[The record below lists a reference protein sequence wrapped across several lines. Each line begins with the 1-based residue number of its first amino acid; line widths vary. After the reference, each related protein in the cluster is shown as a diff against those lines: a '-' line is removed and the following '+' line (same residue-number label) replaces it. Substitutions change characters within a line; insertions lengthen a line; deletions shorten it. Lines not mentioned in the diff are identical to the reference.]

1 MSNHWE
7 PSILGICCNWCAY
20 AGADMAGVSR
30 MQYPPNVEIIR
41 VMCSGRI
48 DPAFILRAFR
58 LGADGVLVAGCHEAD
73 CHYISGNQSAR
84 RRVEALAGVL
94 DTLGLGRDRL
104 RLRWISANEGAL
116 FAEGIRDFVDTLRA
130 LGPSPIETP
139 KLTKGVRTR
148 TQGGDVFAGG
158 SSTRNLS
165 RGELHEGGGS
175 PLRESELAS
184 ESDPF
189 VNHVDFQALVAETGV
204 LNCLECG
211 KCTASCPV
219 ARRDETFSPRRTIEK
234 ALEDLAEDIETD
246 RLLWSCLTCRT
257 CEQRCPS
264 GVSYS
269 EFVRGARAG
278 AKRLGQKGRTSHSG
292 ANHDLMRIQSAPKLK
307 PDRMAAYESLKVKE
321 KAGKDDWLYFAG
333 CAPYYQALYS
343 ELPVQVGNIPR
354 DSVALLNKAGIIPV
368 VMAAERC
375 CGHDLL
381 WNGDVED
388 FAALAKVSAEAIK
401 ATGARKI
408 VTSCPECYRTLAVDF
423 KEHAGLDLEV
433 KHISEVLAANAEAL
447 GLSGTREVVTVQDA
461 CRLGRQMGVYDPPR
475 ELLAAA
481 GAQVEEMAHTRG
493 DALCCGV
500 SAWVSCGQCS
510 KSMQVARLKE
520 AAATGA
526 STLVTP
532 CLKCS
537 IHLTCA
543 SSGELPVPRS
553 EVDVKIMDLTAYL
566 AKAAGLAG
574 AKEPEPV
581 MAAASDK
588 GDA

>member
-48 DPAFILRAFR
+48 DPAFILRAFN

-73 CHYISGNQSAR
+73 CHYVSGNQSAR

-94 DTLGLGRDRL
+94 DTLGLGSDRL

-116 FAEGIRDFVDTLRA
+116 FAEGIRDFVDTLKE
-130 LGPSPIETP
+130 LGPSPVG
-139 KLTKGVRTR
+139 LTKG
-148 TQGGDVFAGG
+148 
-158 SSTRNLS
+158 
-165 RGELHEGGGS
+165 
-175 PLRESELAS
+175 
-184 ESDPF
+184 SDPF
-189 VNHVDFQALVAETGV
+189 VNRSDFQALVAETGV

-234 ALEDLAEDIETD
+234 ALDDLAEDIETD

-269 EFVRGARAG
+269 EFVRGARAE

-307 PDRMAAYESLKVKE
+307 PDRMAAYEGLKVKE

-388 FAALAKVSAEAIK
+388 FARLAKVSAEAIK

-447 GLSGTREVVTVQDA
+447 GLADTGDAVTVQDA

-481 GAQVEEMAHTRG
+481 GAQVREMAHTRG

-543 SSGELPVPRS
+543 SSGELPVPRE

-566 AKAAGLAG
+566 ARAAGLTADAAEPVKVSKGG
-574 AKEPEPV
+574 AK
-581 MAAASDK
+581 
-588 GDA
+588 

>member
-1 MSNHWE
+1 MSKDWE

-58 LGADGVLVAGCHEAD
+58 LGADGVFVAGCHEAD

-84 RRVEALAGVL
+84 RRVEALATVL
-94 DTLGLGRDRL
+94 ATVGLGSDRL

-116 FAEGIRDFVDTLRA
+116 FAESIRDFVDTLKKS
-130 LGPSPIETP
+130 GPNPIEW
-139 KLTKGVRTR
+139 KIG
-148 TQGGDVFAGG
+148 
-158 SSTRNLS
+158 
-165 RGELHEGGGS
+165 
-175 PLRESELAS
+175 
-184 ESDPF
+184 SDPNF
-189 VNHVDFQALVAETGV
+189 HRSDFSTLVAETGV

-234 ALEDLAEDIETD
+234 ALDDLAEDIETD

-269 EFVRGARAG
+269 EFVRGARAE

-292 ANHDLMRIQSAPKLK
+292 ANHDLMRLQSEPKLK
-307 PDRMAAYESLKVKE
+307 PNRMAAYEGLKVKE

-333 CAPYYQALYS
+333 CAPYYQALYA
-343 ELPVQVGNIPR
+343 ELPVEVGNIPR
-354 DSVALLNKAGIIPV
+354 DSVALLNKAGITPV

-388 FAALAKVSAEAIK
+388 FARLAKVSAEAIK
-401 ATGARKI
+401 ATGAKKI

-433 KHISEVLAANAEAL
+433 KHISEVLAEAADAL
-447 GLSGTREVVTVQDA
+447 GLADTGDVVTVQDP
-461 CRLGRQMGVYDPPR
+461 CRLGRQMGVYDAPR
-475 ELLAAA
+475 ELLTAA
-481 GAQVEEMAHTRG
+481 GAEVREMAHTRS

-543 SSGELPVPRS
+543 SNGELPVPRD
-553 EVDVKIMDLTAYL
+553 EIDVKVMDLTAYL
-566 AKAAGLAG
+566 AKAAGLAQPE
-574 AKEPEPV
+574 EPEPA

-588 GDA
+588 GDK

>member
-1 MSNHWE
+1 MSKDWE
-7 PSILGICCNWCAY
+7 PSVLGICCNWCAY

-73 CHYISGNQSAR
+73 CHYVNGNQSAR

-94 DTLGLGRDRL
+94 DLLGLGSDRL

-116 FAEGIRDFVDTLRA
+116 FAEGITDFVDTLKK
-130 LGPSPIETP
+130 LGPSPAEG
-139 KLTKGVRTR
+139 KLG
-148 TQGGDVFAGG
+148 
-158 SSTRNLS
+158 
-165 RGELHEGGGS
+165 
-175 PLRESELAS
+175 
-184 ESDPF
+184 SDPNF
-189 VNHVDFQALVAETGV
+189 PPPDFSALVAETGV

-269 EFVRGARAG
+269 EFVRGARAE

-292 ANHDLMRIQSAPKLK
+292 ANHDLMRLQASPKLK
-307 PDRMAAYESLKVKE
+307 PNRMAAYEGLQVKE

-333 CAPYYQALYS
+333 CAPYYQALYA
-343 ELPVQVGNIPR
+343 ELPVEVGNIPR
-354 DSVALLNKAGIIPV
+354 DSVALLNKAGIVPV

-388 FAALAKVSAEAIK
+388 FARLAKVSAEAIK
-401 ATGARKI
+401 ATGAKKI

-433 KHISEVLAANAEAL
+433 KHISEVLAEKADAL
-447 GLSGTREVVTVQDA
+447 GLADTGDAVTVQDP
-461 CRLGRQMGVYDPPR
+461 CRLGRQMGVYDAPR

-481 GAQVEEMAHTRG
+481 GAEVREMAHTKG

-520 AAATGA
+520 ATATGA

-537 IHLTCA
+537 IHMTCA
-543 SSGELPVPRS
+543 STGEVPVPRE
-553 EVDVKIMDLTAYL
+553 EVDVKVMDLTAYL
-566 AKAAGLAG
+566 AKAAGLAEPD
-574 AKEPEPV
+574 KEPA
-581 MAAASDK
+581 MAGKADKADK
-588 GDA
+588 GEN

>member
-1 MSNHWE
+1 MSKDWE

-48 DPAFILRAFR
+48 DPAFILRAFQ

-73 CHYISGNQSAR
+73 CHYVSGNQSAR
-84 RRVEALAGVL
+84 RRVEELAGVL
-94 DTLGLGRDRL
+94 DTVGLGRDRL

-116 FAEGIRDFVDTLRA
+116 FAENIRDFVETLKK
-130 LGPSPIETP
+130 LGPNPIGLDTA
-139 KLTKGVRTR
+139 KGSGPVAASSEGKQGRTAK
-148 TQGGDVFAGG
+148 G
-158 SSTRNLS
+158 
-165 RGELHEGGGS
+165 
-175 PLRESELAS
+175 SELFAAS
-184 ESDPF
+184 DGFS
-189 VNHVDFQALVAETGV
+189 ALVAETGV

-219 ARRDETFSPRRTIEK
+219 ARRDETFSPRRIIEK
-234 ALEDLAEDIETD
+234 ALDDLAEDIETD

-269 EFVRGARAG
+269 EFVRGARAE
-278 AKRLGQKGRTSHSG
+278 AKRLGLKGRASHSG
-292 ANHDLMRIQSAPKLK
+292 ANHDLMRMQAAPKLK
-307 PDRMAAYESLKVKE
+307 PNRMAAYEGLKVKE

-333 CAPYYQALYS
+333 CAPYYQGLYA
-343 ELPVQVGNIPR
+343 ELPVMVGSIPR
-354 DSVALLNKAGIIPV
+354 DSVALLNKAGITPV

-388 FAALAKVSAEAIK
+388 FARLAKVSAEAIK
-401 ATGARKI
+401 ATGAKKI

-423 KEHAGLDLEV
+423 KEHAGLEVEV
-433 KHISEVLAANAEAL
+433 KHISEVLAEHIDAL
-447 GLSGTREVVTVQDA
+447 GLAETGEAVTVQDP
-461 CRLGRQMGVYDPPR
+461 CRLGRQMGVYDAPR
-475 ELLAAA
+475 ALLAAA
-481 GAQVEEMAHTRG
+481 GAEVREMAHAKG

-510 KSMQVARLKE
+510 KSMQVARLRE
-520 AAATGA
+520 ATATGA
-526 STLVTP
+526 GTLVTP

-543 SSGELPVPRS
+543 STGEVPVPRE
-553 EVDVKIMDLTAYL
+553 EVEVKVMDLTAYL

-574 AKEPEPV
+574 AEEPAPV

-588 GDA
+588 GDK